1 MKRIF
6 NTAGVGGLLLALGG
20 CNVGSDQNQLPNPT
34 VSTQPALTSAIQPRS
49 LNNAAPS
56 TTANATTAVA
66 ASTHTQ
72 TYYLVLHGINP
83 VGERIGSAID
93 FQKSVQDSNNP
104 SVQLI
109 WFEPNR
115 KADGTCLPA
124 LGGYDL
130 EYGLQPDRYNTSLR
144 FDLASRDMS
153 CTTVGTT
160 ECGDVR
166 ECRYNLTL

>member
-72 TYYLVLHGINP
+72 TYYLVLH
-83 VGERIGSAID
+83 VS
-93 FQKSVQDSNNP
+93 
-104 SVQLI
+104 
-109 WFEPNR
+109 
-115 KADGTCLPA
+115 A
-124 LGGYDL
+124 LG
-130 EYGLQPDRYNTSLR
+130 LR
-144 FDLASRDMS
+144 SIFRKVSRIVTIPA
-153 CTTVGTT
+153 C
-160 ECGDVR
+160 
-166 ECRYNLTL
+166 N